1 MIYTITSTLPKFHA
15 GRTKALLKRIDFIQD
30 KLKRKQTILTT
41 NYDPNYRDVYQSFE
55 ERGLL
60 KSNIPIINLYE
71 WLSDYNVYNIRKTKF
86 KKQKIYKPQPIRI
99 SNYEAREDEKR
110 NAIRYYDKDTGKYLM
125 YRQFFPESDIIKFE
139 DYFVDGVRHKIERHE
154 FNMYGYLHRIS
165 NFSRKLNKK
174 IEDQFYDLN
183 GNLYCRRFF
192 DEDENN
198 RIKSILVYK
207 NGCVEKGFS
216 NEKDLFTYF
225 FNHIFED
232 GDTVFDD
239 ARLLDKSLLNC
250 NKKVKPIMVLHNT
263 HLEGNE
269 IKGSYRT
276 ALLNSDKVF
285 KYIVLTNHQKED
297 IQSELDIPDDKFAVI
312 PHFIEKSKAAKSVKK
327 DRFVYMGRF
336 APEKQIPHIIEA
348 YKIFKDKGYATK
360 LVLFGAGIGEERQ
373 TIEKLIQDYHLE
385 NDVTIED
392 FTENPLEAFRESK
405 ASLLTSRREGFGLT
419 VMESINE
426 GCPVI
431 AYDVKYGP
439 REIIE
444 NGKNGYIVEADNIQ
458 GIADAMTSIIEHP
471 LQPVKTKKTLTE
483 KAAIKNFKQLF
494 KEIDNSK
501 E

>member
-55 ERGLL
+55 ERELL
-60 KSNIPIINLYE
+60 KSTIPIINLYE
-71 WLSDYNVYNIRKTKF
+71 WLSDYNVYNVPKTKF
-86 KKQKIYKPQPIRI
+86 KKKKIYKPQPIRI
-99 SNYEAREDEKR
+99 SNYTEKEDEKR
-110 NAIRYYDKDTGKYLM
+110 NAIRYYDQDTGKYIM

-139 DYFVDGVRHKIERHE
+139 DYFVDGVKHKIERHE

-165 NFSRKLNKK
+165 NFSRKINKK
-174 IEDQFYDLN
+174 TEDQFYDLD

-198 RIKSILVYK
+198 RINSILIYK
-207 NGCVEKGFS
+207 HGRVEKGFS

-250 NKKVKPIMVLHNT
+250 DKKIKPIMVLHNA
-263 HLEGNE
+263 HVEGSE
-269 IKGSYRT
+269 IKPSYKT

-297 IQSELDIPDDKFAVI
+297 IQSKVDIPDDKFAII
-312 PHFIEKSKAAKSVKK
+312 PHFIENQKRKARKK
-327 DRFVYMGRF
+327 DRFIYMGRF
-336 APEKQIPHIIEA
+336 APEKQITHIIEA
-348 YKIFKDKGYATK
+348 YKIFKEKGYPTK
-360 LVLFGAGIGEERQ
+360 LVLFGAGIGAERKN
-373 TIEKLIQDYHLE
+373 IEKLVHNYHLE
-385 NDVTIED
+385 NDVTIET
-392 FTENPLEAFRESK
+392 FTEDPLKEFRESK
-405 ASLLTSRREGFGLT
+405 ASILTSRREGFGLT

-431 AYDVKYGP
+431 SYDVKYGP

-444 NGKNGYIVEADNIQ
+444 DGENGYIVEVNNIQ
-458 GIADAMTSIIEHP
+458 GVAESMVSIVEHP
-471 LQPVKTKKTLTE
+471 LENVKTKKTLTE

-494 KEIDNSK
+494 KEIDA
-501 E
+501 